1 MGCEASACRMP
12 LDDSSHS
19 LGSSQLELLYEWPTD
34 WEVQTT
40 EYLCSPRLW
49 VLDEMTV
56 LACLISSE
64 SFHPD
69 LKMASSS

>member
-1 MGCEASACRMP
+1 MP

-19 LGSSQLELLYEWPTD
+19 LGSSQLELLYERPTD

-49 VLDEMTV
+49 VLDEMIV
-56 LACLISSE
+56 LACLASSE

-69 LKMASSS
+69 LNMHLLPRLCMPVH